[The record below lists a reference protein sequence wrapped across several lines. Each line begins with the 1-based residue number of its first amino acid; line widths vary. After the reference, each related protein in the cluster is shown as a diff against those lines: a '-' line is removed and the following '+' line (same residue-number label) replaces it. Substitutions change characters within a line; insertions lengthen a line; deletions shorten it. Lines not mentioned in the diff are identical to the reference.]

1 MKAAVFYSAHD
12 LRVED
17 TPVANLG
24 EKDVLIRVRACGICG
39 TDVHIFHGDEGAAK
53 TPAGTAL
60 GHEFAG
66 EIVQVG
72 SAVKHLKPGDRVCV
86 DPNQLCGG
94 CEYCLGGIG
103 HFCENM
109 TGIGTTVHGGFAEYC
124 VVAASQAYRFSDKI
138 SYDAAA
144 MTEPVSCCL
153 HGIDLCEI
161 ECGSTVAVIGCGMIG
176 LIMLQLAKLRGAAHL
191 IAVEPVAEKRQQA
204 LELGADLA
212 LDPLGDWETE
222 LKRAGITRIDTVI
235 ECAGRTDTME
245 MAIRMAG
252 NKSLVMLFGLTAPN
266 DMISVK
272 PFEIF
277 KKEITLKASFINP
290 YTFSRALKLIESGK
304 VDVTSMVYRTA
315 PLCELPEILS
325 DGEKRRGGKI
335 IIHP

>member
-1 MKAAVFYSAHD
+1 
-12 LRVED
+12 
-17 TPVANLG
+17 
-24 EKDVLIRVRACGICG
+24 
-39 TDVHIFHGDEGAAK
+39 
-53 TPAGTAL
+53 
-60 GHEFAG
+60 
-66 EIVQVG
+66 
-72 SAVKHLKPGDRVCV
+72 
-86 DPNQLCGG
+86 
-94 CEYCLGGIG
+94 
-103 HFCENM
+103 
-109 TGIGTTVHGGFAEYC
+109 
-124 VVAASQAYRFSDKI
+124 
-138 SYDAAA
+138 

-161 ECGSTVAVIGCGMIG
+161 QCGSTVAVIGCGMIG
-176 LIMLQLAKLRGAAHL
+176 LIMLQLAKLRGAARL

-204 LELGADLA
+204 LDLGADLA
-212 LDPLGDWETE
+212 LDPMGDWEAQ
-222 LKRAGITRIDTVI
+222 LQQAGITRIDTVI

-266 DMISVK
+266 DTISVK

-277 KKEITLKASFINP
+277 KKEITIKASFINP

-315 PLCELPEILS
+315 PLSELPEILA